1 VRRRRWRGRNGLGN
15 SSRERCERGRA
26 IVLLVSDS
34 SDPEETNVHR
44 TTVFCLLAFLFL
56 LSPACARPAPEAPE
70 AEMSGVLF
78 QVVSHEFND
87 VVIYL
92 HTGGARQRLGTA
104 TGHGTSDFEVPWRR
118 VASSSR
124 VRLLAYSIG
133 TGRWASSGA
142 LQLRPGSKVQWTLQ
156 PGLSGNSLA
165 VY

>member
-1 VRRRRWRGRNGLGN
+1 
-15 SSRERCERGRA
+15 
-26 IVLLVSDS
+26 
-34 SDPEETNVHR
+34 VHR
-44 TTVFCLLAFLFL
+44 TTVCCLLSFLFL

-70 AEMSGVLF
+70 HEEMAGVLF

-87 VVIYL
+87 VAIYL
-92 HTGGARQRLGTA
+92 HTGGARLRLGTA

-118 VASSSR
+118 VASSGR
-124 VRLLAYSIG
+124 VRLRAYSIG

-142 LQLRPGSKVQWTLQ
+142 LQLRPGSKVLWTLQ